1 MAFKTRMVWRSV
13 GAGHWDVELVQLID
27 GRAALL
33 ATLSLDEWIDLGA
46 TQYVFAKRCHDG
58 RRSPCF
64 CPPAFVPI
72 NCVRARQCLDASA
85 HIRLASSPWTSSASN
100 ASVAI
105 EPAATARRA
114 CWAGSGPT

>member
-46 TQYVFAKRCHDG
+46 RSTCWSCS
-58 RRSPCF
+58 RR
-64 CPPAFVPI
+64 V
-72 NCVRARQCLDASA
+72 
-85 HIRLASSPWTSSASN
+85 SSS
-100 ASVAI
+100 
-105 EPAATARRA
+105 
-114 CWAGSGPT
+114 

>member
-46 TQYVFAKRCHDG
+46 TSTCWSCS
-58 RRSPCF
+58 RR
-64 CPPAFVPI
+64 V
-72 NCVRARQCLDASA
+72 
-85 HIRLASSPWTSSASN
+85 SSF
-100 ASVAI
+100 
-105 EPAATARRA
+105 
-114 CWAGSGPT
+114 

>member
-46 TQYVFAKRCHDG
+46 TQHVLELQQEGEQLPK
-58 RRSPCF
+58 
-64 CPPAFVPI
+64 PAGG
-72 NCVRARQCLDASA
+72 
-85 HIRLASSPWTSSASN
+85 
-100 ASVAI
+100 AI
-105 EPAATARRA
+105 
-114 CWAGSGPT
+114 G

>member
-46 TQYVFAKRCHDG
+46 TQYGVG
-58 RRSPCF
+58 
-64 CPPAFVPI
+64 
-72 NCVRARQCLDASA
+72 
-85 HIRLASSPWTSSASN
+85 
-100 ASVAI
+100 
-105 EPAATARRA
+105 AA
-114 CWAGSGPT
+114 AGG